1 MVDYT
6 FGTID
11 SGAAETGS
19 PYVVG
24 ARSISAPDMGANVGI
39 GDLFSPAKLAFK
51 AVAPQT
57 YAEMTSWLPTWSE
70 ISSSLGLDGLF
81 GGGAATELATSG
93 AMDSLAFGGAA
104 PLMEGGGV
112 AAGSG
117 LAGGTG
123 AAAGSMGA
131 LGGAASALGY
141 AAPALAVAM
150 LLSKIGDTGDTSVS
164 YGSGWGDLDEGYT
177 ALGGPRPGEAA
188 GLWDRYTADHGW
200 YEGGDPSQVE
210 RLPVDVGSMSM
221 RSTMP
226 YFSVGGARYRTP
238 ELAISSGRQ
247 IARGQMGLPV
257 DYEALP
263 QGYGMASDPML
274 SRMQG
279 DQSMP
284 VWDAP
289 QALPSDWDTW
299 QDRAQNSSYSGQSNT
314 EAGAWAPETI
324 AAYAGSQTPRG
335 RQFFDTGLT
344 VGQMYQAAGPGSPDW
359 GAEVADLA
367 EVPGEME
374 RFRSRPSLANY
385 QFGVLG

>member
-39 GDLFSPAKLAFK
+39 DDLFSVGKAAFK
-51 AVAPQT
+51 ALAPQT
-57 YAEMTSWLPTWSE
+57 YADATSFIPSWSE
-70 ISSSLGLDGLF
+70 IGSQLGLDGLF
-81 GGGAATELATSG
+81 GGG
-93 AMDSLAFGGAA
+93 GAA
-104 PLMEGGGV
+104 LEGGGV

-117 LAGGTG
+117 LGAGAGG
-123 AAAGSMGA
+123 MGA
-131 LGGAASALGY
+131 LGGAATALGY

-164 YGSGWGDLDEGYT
+164 YGGGWGDLDDGYT
-177 ALGGPRPGEAA
+177 PLGGPRPAEAA
-188 GLWDRYTADHGW
+188 GLWDRYVADHGW
-200 YEGGDPSQVE
+200 YEGGNPSQVE

-221 RSTMP
+221 RSAMP

-257 DYEALP
+257 EYEALP
-263 QGYGMASDPML
+263 QGYGMAPDPML

-279 DQSMP
+279 GQSMP

-359 GAEVADLA
+359 SAEVADLA

-385 QFGVLG
+385 QFGVLS